1 MARQSASAA
10 ARGRVAP
17 MSAAPKPR
25 PDVTDEEYEALLKRA
40 EALGFRK
47 PDPVPPDQEWFWTP
61 EWLAGEIEA
70 SEDIAAGRTV
80 VQYSDEEFIAF
91 LQERAKRADARRG

>member
-1 MARQSASAA
+1 
-10 ARGRVAP
+10 

-25 PDVTDEEYEALLKRA
+25 PGVTDEEYEALLKRA

-61 EWLAGEIEA
+61 EWLVGEIEA
-70 SEDIAAGRTV
+70 SEDIAAGRIYS
-80 VQYSDEEFIAF
+80 QDSDEEFFTF
-91 LQERAKRADARRG
+91 LETHAAGCH